1 MTINELCDVFSAE
14 ISKAFVLSK
23 DEIKDKLFNLICN
36 VTPDMTEKEVYSAM
50 ILNSIILSAN
60 LSAQVVI
67 TGLVEMGI
75 IPKDVLAKTKLKPD
89 IHPVKFSKEVKA
101 ADDQEEVKIELNNIL
116 QFKTKD
122 ESK

>member
-23 DEIKDKLFNLICN
+23 DEITDKLFNLIFN

-89 IHPVKFSKEVKA
+89 IHPVKSSKEVKA
-101 ADDQEEVKIELNNIL
+101 VDDQEEVKIELNNIL